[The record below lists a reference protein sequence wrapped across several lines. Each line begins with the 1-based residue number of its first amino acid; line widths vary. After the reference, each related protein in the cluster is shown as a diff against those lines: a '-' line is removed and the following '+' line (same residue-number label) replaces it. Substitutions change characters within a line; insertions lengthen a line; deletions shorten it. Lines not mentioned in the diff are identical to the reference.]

1 MIEVEHGTTQTPWG
15 PGARPMT
22 QAPWLHET
30 CVVRA
35 SRLGAW
41 TVVAAGAEIL
51 RCELDDYT
59 YVMEGSRLFNARVGR
74 FGNIAA
80 SVRLNPTNHPMWRA
94 TLHHF
99 TYRAVAHGMAEVDET
114 EVSEWRMA
122 HPVTVGH
129 DVWIGHG
136 AIVLPGVSVG
146 LGAIIGAGAVVTK
159 PVPDYTIVAGNP
171 ARPIRRRLSEA
182 TEAAMRRIAWWE
194 WPRERLVEALPEF
207 QRLDAE
213 GFARRHDPQGR

>member
-1 MIEVEHGTTQTPWG
+1 MIAVEHGTPKHPWS
-15 PGARPMT
+15 PGAPPMT
-22 QAPWLHET
+22 EAPWLHET
-30 CVVRA
+30 CLVRS

-41 TVVAAGAEIL
+41 TVIGERAEL
-51 RCELDDYT
+51 LGCELDDYT
-59 YVMEGSRLFNARVGR
+59 YVMEGARLFNARVGR

-99 TYRAVAHGMAEVDET
+99 TYRPVAHFMAEVDET
-114 EVSEWRMA
+114 EVSEWRLA

-146 LGAIIGAGAVVTK
+146 LGAVIGAGAVVTK

-171 ARPIRRRLSEA
+171 ARPIRRRVSEA
-182 TEAAMRRIAWWE
+182 TEAALRRIAWWE
-194 WPRERLVEALPEF
+194 WSRERLIEALPDF
-207 QRLDAE
+207 QRLDAAA
-213 GFARRHDPQGR
+213 FAARYDPAGR